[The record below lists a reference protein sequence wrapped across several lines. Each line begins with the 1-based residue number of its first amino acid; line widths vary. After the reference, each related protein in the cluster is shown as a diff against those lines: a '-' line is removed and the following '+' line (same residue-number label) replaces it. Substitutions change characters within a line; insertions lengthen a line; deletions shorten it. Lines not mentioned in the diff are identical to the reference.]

1 MLQTAVDHDRRH
13 LKAEGVLDCHA
24 LTSEHHVQV
33 VVVGDLMSELA
44 ATLVQDQGSLGAVQG
59 GSGEEGR
66 GKKVAC

>member
-1 MLQTAVDHDRRH
+1 
-13 LKAEGVLDCHA
+13 
-24 LTSEHHVQV
+24 VQV
-33 VVVGDLMSELA
+33 AVVGDLMSELS